1 VARKTSV
8 TSLRQ
13 ICEINLT
20 SLIDLSF
27 LLLITFIITFPL
39 IEQGIPV
46 NLPREKTK
54 DLTSPK
60 AQTITVDQHGN
71 IYLDNIAINLEQL
84 GARMM
89 QIGKA
94 DPEVTV
100 MIRADERIKYG
111 LLAHVLRILH
121 DAGIVKMALVTQAEQ
136 KSQP

>member
-1 VARKTSV
+1 MARKTPV

-13 ICEINLT
+13 ISEINLT

-39 IEQGIPV
+39 IEMGIPV

-54 DLTSPK
+54 DLTSLK
-60 AQTITVDQHGN
+60 AQTITVDQHGD

-84 GARMM
+84 GARMAE
-89 QIGKA
+89 IGKA

-100 MIRADERIKYG
+100 MIRADERIRYG
-111 LLAHVLRILH
+111 LLARVLRILH

-136 KSQP
+136 KSKP